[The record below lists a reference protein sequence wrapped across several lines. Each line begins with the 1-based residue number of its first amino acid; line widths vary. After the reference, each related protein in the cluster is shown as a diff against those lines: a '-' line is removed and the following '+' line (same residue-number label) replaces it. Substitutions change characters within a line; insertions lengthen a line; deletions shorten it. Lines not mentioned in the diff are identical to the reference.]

1 MNENSNIVISVI
13 IVSWNVSHLLRRCLY
28 SIIAF
33 AGLPIEV
40 FVVDNASRDATL
52 AMLTE
57 MKTKFLHESLPLHII
72 ANEENIGFSRAN
84 NIAIKKS
91 RGKYILLLNPDAEIM
106 KNTLI
111 TMVQFF
117 HEHKQCAIAGCKML
131 NPDNTLQRS
140 VRDFPTFFSQALI
153 LLKLH
158 HIFPSLPP
166 LKKYLRTNFDYAV
179 SQRAEQP
186 MGAFLMFEKKL
197 IEQIGYFDENF
208 HLWFEEVDFCK
219 RAEKIGLKNYYV
231 ADASILH
238 WGGSSF
244 KQLFPLKK
252 QRLFNASL
260 LYYFKKHGG
269 LVQYLAL
276 MPFIF
281 MNSILTLA
289 LMPFM
294 RAVDRKINLL

>member
-13 IVSWNVSHLLRRCLY
+13 IVSWNVSALLKRCLH
-28 SIIAF
+28 SLISF
-33 AGLPIEV
+33 SKLPIEI

-52 AMLTE
+52 AMLSE
-57 MKTKFLHESLPLHII
+57 MKIKFLQESLPLHII
-72 ANEENIGFSRAN
+72 VNEANIGFSRAN

-117 HEHKQCAIAGCKML
+117 HEHGQCAIAGCKIL
-131 NPDNTLQRS
+131 NPDNTQQLS
-140 VRDFPTFFSQALI
+140 VRNFPEFFSQALI

-158 HIFPSLPP
+158 HIFPLLPP
-166 LKKYLRTNFDYAV
+166 LKKYFRTDFDYSV
-179 SQRAEQP
+179 SQEIEQP
-186 MGAFLMFEKKL
+186 MGAFFMFEKKL

-252 QRLFNASL
+252 QRIFNASL
-260 LYYFKKHGG
+260 LYYFKKHNG
-269 LVQYLAL
+269 LLQYFAL
-276 MPFIF
+276 MPFLF
-281 MNSILTLA
+281 MNSILTLT

-294 RAVDRKINLL
+294 RTVDRKTN